1 MTNRR
6 LLCAA
11 ALVLGAV
18 QVGCASDVSSPVAP
32 EGDDP
37 SIFGREQ
44 SLAEQVAGTYTGNW
58 TIEIRPGSGFVGTCP
73 GTVIVHADTFK
84 DVLEGKPANSFSGTY
99 FIEAAG
105 DCAGGTP
112 ITGEVAGGEIRD
124 DGGVNFGMTVP
135 GGDANLFEDVLAAS
149 GINFTQLEALG
160 CSVVAGDVNNQ
171 MVGAILSNRLEAVTS
186 AGLSCVQAGK
196 GGNLGSTNQTF
207 SSFGMRISIDAN
219 R

>member
-1 MTNRR
+1 MMNRR
-6 LLCAA
+6 WLGAA
-11 ALVLGAV
+11 ALIVGAI
-18 QVGCASDVSSPVAP
+18 QAGCASDVSSPAALD
-32 EGDDP
+32 GDDP

-44 SLAEQVAGTYTGNW
+44 DLAQRVAGTYTGNW
-58 TIEIRPGSGFVGTCP
+58 RIEILPDSGFVGTCP
-73 GTVIVHADTFK
+73 GTVTIYADSFK
-84 DVLEGKPANSFSGTY
+84 DGLEGKPTSSFSGTY

-105 DCAGGTP
+105 ACSQGTP
-112 ITGEVAGGEIRD
+112 ITGEVSGGEIRE

-149 GINFTQLEALG
+149 GINFSQLEALG
-160 CSVVAGDVNNQ
+160 CTVVAGDVNNQ

-196 GGNLGSTNQTF
+196 DENVGSSNQTF